1 MPTYSWISTAMR
13 TGKVLNDLPDLADQ
27 DGGDL
32 TIAVQMGDYQTLT
45 ATLPIPTAP
54 EGWQRATL
62 QGASTL
68 VLLQDELPIWGAFVT
83 QSTPDQTDQLPLSLV
98 TMEGYFD
105 RVYVRD
111 ETITAMGQNDLV
123 VYLINKYAKDGA
135 LAGIPIRAQ
144 IVSGGSGAPI
154 TITYADTDN
163 KTLYSIL
170 QDLSNRDAGPEWT
183 IGWEHLTAPERYT
196 PVLYVG
202 DRLGTAANAGMF
214 PNATF
219 EMPGPVTTFKLPS
232 DYSSGNGANSVM
244 AYSSGQGD
252 AQPVSSVQ
260 TFADP
265 NRPRFEYRWTPSTSI
280 TDPATLTSYAAGML
294 ALIKNGTKSFS
305 FSAVTENAPVLGVDW
320 FIGDDMGYAI
330 GGLDQN
336 GNDTVPSVPGGIS
349 GVSRAIGWSLT
360 LGNTPII
367 TPILLGS

>member
-1 MPTYSWISTAMR
+1 MLQWLATEMR
-13 TGKVLNDLPDLADQ
+13 TGKVLVDLPDLADQ

-45 ATLPIPTAP
+45 ACLPLPTAP

-68 VLLQDELPIWGAFVT
+68 VLLQDDLPIWGAYIT
-83 QSTPDQTDQLPLSLV
+83 QSTPDETDQLPLSMV

-105 RVYVRD
+105 RVYVGD
-111 ETITAMGQNDLV
+111 ETITGMGQNDLV
-123 VYLINKYAKDGA
+123 VYLVNKYAKDGA

-144 IVSGGSGAPI
+144 IVSGGSG
-154 TITYADTDN
+154 TLRDRTYLNTDN

-170 QDLSNRDAGPEWT
+170 QDLAGVDGGPEWT
-183 IGWEHLTAPERYT
+183 IGWEHLTNPERYT
-196 PVLYVG
+196 PVVYVG
-202 DRLGTAANAGMF
+202 DRLGSAATAGLS

-244 AYSSGQGD
+244 AYSSGQGT
-252 AQPVSSVQ
+252 AQPVSAVQ

-265 NRPRFEYRWTPSTSI
+265 TRPRFEYRWTPSTSI
-280 TDPATLTSYAAGML
+280 TNVATLTAYAAGKL

-305 FSAVTENAPVLGVDW
+305 FSAVTDNAPVLGVDW
-320 FIGDDMGYAI
+320 VLGDDIGYAI

-336 GNDTVPSVPGGIS
+336 GVDTVPSVPGGIT
-349 GVSRAIGWSLT
+349 GVARAIGWTLT
-360 LGNTPII
+360 IGNTPII
-367 TPILLGS
+367 TPILLGSSS